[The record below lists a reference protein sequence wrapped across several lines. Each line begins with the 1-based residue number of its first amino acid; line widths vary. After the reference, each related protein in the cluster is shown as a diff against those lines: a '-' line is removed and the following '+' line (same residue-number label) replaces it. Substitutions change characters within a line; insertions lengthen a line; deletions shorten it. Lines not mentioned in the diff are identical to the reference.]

1 MKLQLSNIAKSF
13 GTQEVL
19 TSASL
24 LIKNNEKIALVGR
37 NGCGKTTLLKIITGE
52 EDPDRGDRFFGSGVK
67 AGYLS
72 QISFPDESRTVRE
85 ELISVFDE
93 LIQVQ
98 KALEEQ
104 TRILETDHSQQ
115 QLDKFD
121 RLQTRFDTLGGY
133 DYEYEMKSVFFHFG
147 FTEEELD
154 RSIGEFSSGQR
165 TRIALVKLLL
175 QKPDIL
181 LLDEPTNHLDHF
193 GFTEEELDRSIGEFS
208 SGQRTRIAL
217 VKLLLQKPDILLLDE
232 PTNHLD
238 IDSIEWLEGYI
249 ARYPSAVVLVSHD
262 RMFLDRV
269 ADVVV
274 EIEFGK
280 TTRYPGNYSHY
291 VKAKEEWLEK
301 NHEAYER
308 QQQEIKRVEA
318 LIERF
323 RYKATKAAMVQSR
336 IKSLEKMDRIEDVKS
351 DRSII
356 KASFSSARKGG
367 ERVLEVENLK
377 VGYDSVLS
385 SVSMEL
391 FRNDRMAIVGP
402 NGIGKSTFVKTLMEL
417 IPSKGGSFHFGH
429 QIDIGYFDQDSAQMK
444 STKSVLDELWDEH
457 PMADQTEIRNALA
470 GFLFTQDDVFKS
482 VNDLSGGEKV
492 RLALAKLM
500 MDHDNLLILDEPTNH
515 LDIPA
520 KEALE
525 KALKDYDGTLLF
537 VSHDRMFLSKMANK
551 VLEILDE
558 PTNHLDIP
566 AKEALEKALKDYD
579 GTLLFVSHDR
589 MFLSKM
595 ANKVLEIGETSHVWQ
610 ETWPEY
616 AEKKK
621 NGQLHVEAESKGK
634 SKNQPPTKTSAQ
646 IRSERNA
653 AQNRATR
660 LEAMMTK
667 AEEELEALRELRF
680 EPEYYQDYR
689 KMEELDEQIDEKH
702 NEIER
707 YMKEWEEKMTFLEEV
722 TE

>member
-133 DYEYEMKSVFFHFG
+133 DYEYEMKSVFF
-147 FTEEELD
+147 
-154 RSIGEFSSGQR
+154 
-165 TRIALVKLLL
+165 
-175 QKPDIL
+175 
-181 LLDEPTNHLDHF
+181 HF

-551 VLEILDE
+551 VLEI
-558 PTNHLDIP
+558 
-566 AKEALEKALKDYD
+566 
-579 GTLLFVSHDR
+579 
-589 MFLSKM
+589 
-595 ANKVLEIGETSHVWQ
+595 GETSHVWQ

-616 AEKKK
+616 TEKKK

>member
-52 EDPDRGDRFFGSGVK
+52 EDSDRGDRFFGSGVK

-133 DYEYEMKSVFFHFG
+133 DYEYEMKSVFF
-147 FTEEELD
+147 
-154 RSIGEFSSGQR
+154 
-165 TRIALVKLLL
+165 
-175 QKPDIL
+175 
-181 LLDEPTNHLDHF
+181 HF

-551 VLEILDE
+551 VLEI
-558 PTNHLDIP
+558 
-566 AKEALEKALKDYD
+566 
-579 GTLLFVSHDR
+579 
-589 MFLSKM
+589 
-595 ANKVLEIGETSHVWQ
+595 GETSHVWQ